1 MRARP
6 LLSLVTAAAAAACA
20 FASPGAAQHAPA
32 PRLADPFAGVR
43 PRPDIG
49 AIIDPRDTSD
59 APARAPVGR
68 TPLERSAIA
77 QSRLV
82 EKGFNLWMAER
93 TVGGRRLL
101 FLRGWTGEGTGYQ
114 QAGILVFAADGR
126 GGARRVWWGIA
137 YEHVDVGGYGGT
149 RRPLRWSIHGCLY
162 IAGDRLVYVHSPFAA
177 PERDGEPPPV
187 SRSGTYAW
195 DARTRAFARTGP
207 APAYAWER
215 CRRAPRRH

>member
-1 MRARP
+1 LP
-6 LLSLVTAAAAAACA
+6 LLTAAAVCA
-20 FASPGAAQHAPA
+20 LASPTTAQHARATP
-32 PRLADPFAGVR
+32 LIDPFAGVR

-49 AIIDPRDTSD
+49 RIVDPRDTSD
-59 APARAPVGR
+59 GPARAPVGR

-77 QSRLV
+77 RSRLV
-82 EKGFNLWMAER
+82 EKGFNLWMADR
-93 TVGGRRLL
+93 TVAGHRLL

-114 QAGILVFAADGR
+114 QAGILVFADDGR

-137 YEHVDVGGYGGT
+137 DEHVDVDGYAGT
-149 RRPLRWSIHGCLY
+149 RRSLRWSIHGCLY
-162 IAGDRLVYVHSPFAA
+162 LAGERLVYVHSPFNS

-215 CRRAPRRH
+215 CRRAPDVTELPPG